1 MKTLIDTHNITLQEL
16 NSMTDSEKRIFE
28 SISSQFLTKQTITE
42 KQNDLL
48 IKILKREFDISN
60 IEFTKYNLYRE
71 YFYKL
76 DHHEDYF
83 KTSKCK
89 IAKELDL
96 SETIQN
102 LHASQYNYSDRTN
115 RYELQGII
123 AVPACIKDLDEY
135 IHYRDI
141 FEKAYR
147 KFKNTRTANSKY
159 AYIKIIKTIL
169 SEEYDEKILKLISWR
184 LL

>member
-1 MKTLIDTHNITLQEL
+1 MKSLIETLNITLQEL
-16 NSMTDSEKRIFE
+16 NSMTDSERRIFE

-60 IEFTKYNLYRE
+60 IEFTEYNLYRE

-76 DHHEDYF
+76 DKNEDYF
-83 KTSKCK
+83 KTSKYK
-89 IAKELDL
+89 IAKELCL
-96 SETIQN
+96 TEMIRN
-102 LHASQYNYSDRTN
+102 LHASQYNYSNSIN
-115 RYELQGII
+115 RYELQCKI
-123 AVPACIKDLDEY
+123 AVPNCIKDLDKY

-147 KFKNTRTANSKY
+147 KYKSARSVNSKY
-159 AYIKIIKTIL
+159 TYMRIIKTIL
-169 SEEYDEKILKLISWR
+169 SEEYDEKILKLINWR